1 MADRLRWWCVP
12 AGLIVLIGTV
22 ALPGGRGDSAAM
34 QVAREAVAPNDRV
47 VLRDA
52 TGRRTAPVPL
62 ASLQAGAFVVVL
74 PASCRGRRGTLTLWR
89 CTAQGR
95 EASPWLEF
103 PAGGR
108 ADATVPIAGLA
119 AGRYDVRFS
128 VAIDGLQQTFEAA
141 AAKAPGEVTLRAVET
156 R

>member
-1 MADRLRWWCVP
+1 MADGLRWWCVP

-22 ALPGGRGDSAAM
+22 ALPGGGGNSSAVQLA
-34 QVAREAVAPNDRV
+34 QEAVAPTDLV

-52 TGRRTAPVPL
+52 TGRRTAPRPL
-62 ASLQAGAFVVVL
+62 ATLQAGAFVVVL
-74 PASCRGRRGTLTLWR
+74 PASCRGQRGTLTLWR
-89 CTAQGR
+89 RTEQGR

-108 ADATVPIAGLA
+108 DDGTVPIAGLA
-119 AGRYDVRFS
+119 AGRYDVQFT
-128 VAIDGLQQTFEAA
+128 VAIDGQQRTFDAA
-141 AAKAPGEVTLRAVET
+141 SATAPGEVTLRAVEA

>member
-22 ALPGGRGDSAAM
+22 ALPGRRDNPAPLPIAS
-34 QVAREAVAPNDRV
+34 EAVAPTGVV

-52 TGRRTAPVPL
+52 AGRRSEPLPL
-62 ASLQAGAFVVVL
+62 ASLQAHPFVVVL
-74 PASCRGRRGTLTLWR
+74 PPSCRGRRGTLTLWR
-89 CTAQGR
+89 RTEHGR

-108 ADATVPIAGLA
+108 DRGTVPIAGLA
-119 AGRYDVRFS
+119 AGCYDVRFA
-128 VAIDGLQQTFEAA
+128 VAIDGRQQTFDAA
-141 AAKAPGEVTLRAVET
+141 SATAPGEVTLRAATT